1 MSVGP
6 DGVVFR
12 GDVQVPDDSDVTSEA
27 IMEVLSDL
35 AAEEGSLTDG
45 QTYLSV
51 DPQISATGKRQL
63 CLAIAK

>member
-6 DGVVFR
+6 DGVVFT

-51 DPQISATGKRQL
+51 DPSVSAIGK
-63 CLAIAK
+63 